1 MKFIIIYNDT
11 IRSKIIYTKFIH
23 ERNSDIICAI
33 KIPVLTKSKSGKTST
48 FLIKKLL
55 NSNIRLQFFH
65 FFQIFIYQLFGFFNN
80 STLTKL
86 LKKNNIKVY
95 KLKNFP
101 DYIFLKNLQKKE
113 IAPIIIFASTTTIL
127 KEENLKNNVIL
138 NFHEGPENYKGSA
151 IFYYL
156 ALKDEKNYYTMITQP
171 DLGID
176 TGEIIKKSNLISI
189 MGKSIFQIFLSGVY
203 EQSKLIFEIK
213 NLKLT
218 SNKFQKNIKKTFS
231 YSYPTKETD
240 HILKKKGIKNIEFF
254 DLLKILK
261 ISLIEDSDKLYD
273 YIKKLI
279 NNEKN

>member
-1 MKFIIIYNDT
+1 MKYIIVYNET
-11 IRSKIIYTKFIH
+11 IRSKIIYTKFIN

-33 KIPVLTKSKSGKTST
+33 KIPVLTKNKSGKTST

-55 NSNIRLQFFH
+55 NSNNRLKFFH

-80 STLTKL
+80 STLTKI

-101 DYIFLKNLQKKE
+101 NEIFLKSFQKKE
-113 IAPIIIFASTTTIL
+113 SVPVIIFASTTTIL

-156 ALKDEKNYYTMITQP
+156 ALKEEKNYYTMITQP

-176 TGEIIKKSNLISI
+176 TGKVIKKSNLISI
-189 MGKSIFQIFLSGVY
+189 EGKSIFQIFLSGVY
-203 EQSKLIFEIK
+203 EQSKLIFNIT
-213 NLKLT
+213 NLELT

-231 YSYPTKETD
+231 YTYPSKETD
-240 HILKKKGIKNIEFF
+240 HNLKKRNIKNIEFF
-254 DLLKILK
+254 DLLKIVK

-279 NNEKN
+279 NNEKT